1 MRGFKKIAV
10 GIATLISFNVISI
23 GCFAMKKGNTGKNF
37 ISKNEKQEKNNGK
50 KRNHKLS
57 SVLFCLDDDDNNS
70 EEEYNFFGVKQNEN
84 VLLGKKIKPE
94 KQEESSL
101 LSDSDEEDDCKE
113 ISKQEN
119 NKTFNYSYVSDEE
132 DDIESLDNDKDKMFG
147 YDLKDICNNGKNSII
162 NPCQH
167 LIFNKNNI
175 VNPIK
180 NINQLGKNNFNLFR
194 YGNYNNNSNK
204 FNLFSLNNMK
214 LINYKNNDENNNE
227 NINNIVS
234 DRKIVS
240 EEKSGDDVIKNND
253 ETISSKTEQLVKL
266 NDDEKNDLE
275 KDKNNKF
282 NETEINII
290 RYLLNNYLIQG
301 LTNEKI
307 SEVLRENPNTRL
319 LKFLRVNL
327 KKSNLLNE
335 DKPIYGLCVFFD
347 DKLDFNKKE
356 EIRSVIRCF
365 FEGYKD
371 ENGFWKNGF
380 FYETLEKI
388 YEDLKKEL
396 LDKDREGLKNFLKIK
411 DNKGYQKKL
420 DENINSLKEKL
431 KAFDSSDSFI
441 KNFKDLVNFNYAL
454 YGGRNMEFVEDE
466 VFFYLAKDYFYPD
479 EDKNSICVELEA
491 KNSKLGEYVY
501 NIFSNFNKK
510 YNIKTKSGKKIVG
523 GLGYVFT
530 KQRKYVFEQV
540 VKYLNK
546 PIDFKDE
553 RIKNLLK
560 YLNRNAQFKKD
571 VIDKSCLK
579 NIFLNLRTRLN
590 TEKGEKEYFKHWK
603 EKAKYNVEILKNE

>member
-84 VLLGKKIKPE
+84 VLLGKKMKPE

-180 NINQLGKNNFNLFR
+180 NINQLGKNNFNLF
-194 YGNYNNNSNK
+194 
-204 FNLFSLNNMK
+204 SLNNMK

-266 NDDEKNDLE
+266 NDDEKNYLE

-290 RYLLNNYLIQG
+290 RYLLNNYLISD

-335 DKPIYGLCVFFD
+335 DKPIYGLCVF
-347 DKLDFNKKE
+347 LMINLISIKK
-356 EIRSVIRCF
+356 
-365 FEGYKD
+365 
-371 ENGFWKNGF
+371 
-380 FYETLEKI
+380 
-388 YEDLKKEL
+388 
-396 LDKDREGLKNFLKIK
+396 
-411 DNKGYQKKL
+411 KKL
-420 DENINSLKEKL
+420 
-431 KAFDSSDSFI
+431 
-441 KNFKDLVNFNYAL
+441 
-454 YGGRNMEFVEDE
+454 E
-466 VFFYLAKDYFYPD
+466 VL
-479 EDKNSICVELEA
+479 
-491 KNSKLGEYVY
+491 
-501 NIFSNFNKK
+501 
-510 YNIKTKSGKKIVG
+510 
-523 GLGYVFT
+523 
-530 KQRKYVFEQV
+530 
-540 VKYLNK
+540 
-546 PIDFKDE
+546 
-553 RIKNLLK
+553 
-560 YLNRNAQFKKD
+560 
-571 VIDKSCLK
+571 
-579 NIFLNLRTRLN
+579 
-590 TEKGEKEYFKHWK
+590 
-603 EKAKYNVEILKNE
+603 

>member
-1 MRGFKKIAV
+1 MSRFKKIV
-10 GIATLISFNVISI
+10 IGLATLISFNVISI
-23 GCFAMKKGNTGKNF
+23 GCFAMKKGSIEKNF

-57 SVLFCLDDDDNNS
+57 SVLFCLDDDDNSS
-70 EEEYNFFGVKQNEN
+70 EEEYDFFGVKQNEN

-94 KQEESSL
+94 KQEKSSL
-101 LSDSDEEDDCKE
+101 LSDR
-113 ISKQEN
+113 
-119 NKTFNYSYVSDEE
+119 DEE
-132 DDIESLDNDKDKMFG
+132 DDIESLDKDKDKMFG
-147 YDLKDICNNGKNSII
+147 YDLKDICNNGKNNII

-180 NINQLGKNNFNLFR
+180 NINQLGKN
-194 YGNYNNNSNK
+194 K

-214 LINYKNNDENNNE
+214 LINYKNNNE

-290 RYLLNNYLIQG
+290 RYFLNNYLISG

-319 LKFLRVNL
+319 LKMLKVNL
-327 KKSNLLNE
+327 KKSNSVNG
-335 DKPIYGLCVFFD
+335 DKLIYGLCVFFD
-347 DKLDFNKKE
+347 DKLDFDKKE
-356 EIRSVIRCF
+356 EIRSVVSRF

-380 FYETLEKI
+380 FYGTLEKI
-388 YEDLKKEL
+388 YEDLKKES
-396 LDKDREGLKNFLKIK
+396 LDKDREGLKKFLKIK

-420 DENINSLKEKL
+420 DENINRLKEKL

-454 YGGRNMEFVEDE
+454 YGKRNMELVEDE

-479 EDKNSICVELEA
+479 EDKNSIFVKLEA
-491 KNSKLGEYVY
+491 KRSKLGEYVY
-501 NIFSNFNKK
+501 NVFSNFNKK
-510 YNIKTKSGKKIVG
+510 YNIKTKFGKEMVG

-530 KQRKYVFEQV
+530 QQREYVFEQV

-553 RIKNLLK
+553 KIIDLLN
-560 YLNRNAQFKKD
+560 YLNRHVQIKKD
-571 VIDKSCLK
+571 VINESCLE
-579 NIFLNLRTRLN
+579 NIFLNLRTRLK
-590 TEKGEKEYFKHWK
+590 TEEGKKEYFKYWK
-603 EKAKYNVEILKNE
+603 DKTGCKCKVKILKNE